1 MSIRRITKRLRNI
14 KFKSKSCRKTAAK
27 EIPFAVTLPNAPSVL
42 NADLMKSE
50 EIHIKL
56 QEGYDDLRAG
66 RVQDAALAFQKF
78 RESNEVVTQLF
89 M

>member
-1 MSIRRITKRLRNI
+1 M
-14 KFKSKSCRKTAAK
+14 
-27 EIPFAVTLPNAPSVL
+27 L
-42 NADLMKSE
+42 NADLLKSE

-66 RVQDAALAFQKF
+66 RVQDAASAFQKF